1 MEEKRTEEAKIT
13 ETKTTETKT
22 AGGSAEIRVLD
33 EDGEELVL
41 FVVEETRM
49 NGCDYLLAADT
60 EEGDGECYILKDVSG
75 PEETEAVYEFVEDEA
90 EADSIFRLFQELM
103 DDTGVEL
110 SE

>member
-1 MEEKRTEEAKIT
+1 MEEKRTEE
-13 ETKTTETKT
+13 TKNTETKT

-60 EEGDGECYILKDVSG
+60 EEGDGDCYILKDVSG
-75 PEETEAVYEFVEDEA
+75 PEETEAVYEFVEDDAEA
-90 EADSIFRLFQELM
+90 ESIFRLFQELM
-103 DDTGVEL
+103 NDTGVEL